1 MSGQKIRL
9 LSLDDL
15 DHRTI
20 AAKQVK
26 ETISAIE
33 SDLGGADNI
42 TVAKRQI
49 VESAAITS
57 AILRT
62 WGAAGLLAS
71 KSTWLCSARS
81 QRRLYESV
89 GLEFRAKD
97 ITPSID
103 QIAQEIEASKND
115 K

>member
-1 MSGQKIRL
+1 
-9 LSLDDL
+9 
-15 DHRTI
+15 
-20 AAKQVK
+20 
-26 ETISAIE
+26 
-33 SDLGGADNI
+33 
-42 TVAKRQI
+42 
-49 VESAAITS
+49 
-57 AILRT
+57 
-62 WGAAGLLAS
+62 LALFG
-71 KSTWLCSARS
+71 TLCNS